1 MCNQA
6 RHLLLEAHKR
16 HMPHQL
22 GRIHL
27 HHWPTALAPLG
38 GNRLQLLLMVVAGLA
53 DETEE
58 LCGRSFAHK
67 RLAINR
73 DPLRREGRTFA
84 ALMWSCSAFSP
95 SSRLLLL
102 AGAGAAFTTGFN
114 STGACPFMLPS
125 LFASAACRPANSPS
139 RNVEIADLC

>member
-6 RHLLLEAHKR
+6 RHMLLEAHKR
-16 HMPHQL
+16 HVPHQL

-27 HHWPTALAPLG
+27 HNWPTALAPLG

-58 LCGRSFAHK
+58 LCGLSFAHK

-73 DPLRREGRTFA
+73 GPLRRVGYLRRADVVMQRFQPI
-84 ALMWSCSAFSP
+84 F
-95 SSRLLLL
+95 
-102 AGAGAAFTTGFN
+102 
-114 STGACPFMLPS
+114 
-125 LFASAACRPANSPS
+125 SAANLGWRG
-139 RNVEIADLC
+139 RGFHDGL